1 MKSLKAKPRT
11 SMRMLPVYLALLLS
25 MTCIGVAG
33 GRPYQSP
40 AVPIEERITDLLKRM
55 TLEEKVAQLHEQP
68 KQFEIQDSKVTAE
81 SLQNTFKGM
90 SYGCISGPFG
100 DHARNIAIHNRD
112 AQEYALTRT
121 RLGIPFLTVIET
133 LHGGL
138 SLGTTIYPQT
148 IAQGSTWNPALIREM
163 ASTIASEIRACG
175 VVQSL
180 SPMATLARDPR
191 WGRVEE
197 CFGECPYLVSRF
209 VVAYIE
215 GMQGVNLSEEPL
227 PRDKMLC
234 MSKVLAGYE
243 MPRAGINIAGA
254 SIGEREM
261 RSLYL
266 VPHEAAV
273 KEAHV
278 AALMPSYNCVDGVPA
293 HANRWLLTTVL
304 RDEWGFRGYLYADW
318 GGVSFLHELHQV
330 APTPADAALMA
341 ITAGM
346 DLEAPT
352 PAGYQH
358 LPRLV
363 REGRVPME
371 LIDRSVVRVLRTKF
385 RAGLFDSGH
394 KAVAVE
400 ALDEYLHTQEMVA
413 LARRV
418 AEESVILLKNDNAL
432 LPLNARA
439 LRRVAVIGPNADQ
452 VQFGDYSAT
461 KDNSAGVTIL
471 EAVREQGKESGFEV
485 TYARG
490 CDWVG
495 SDTSGFS
502 KAVKTAGESD
512 VALVV
517 VGDTSMNIGGGL
529 PGGQADRSIGKLA
542 TVGEGYDRTDLTIP
556 GPQEDLVKA
565 IQATGTP
572 VVLVLVNG
580 RPFSIPWMNDHIPAI
595 VEAFYPG
602 EEGGHA
608 IADILF
614 GKVNPSGRLPVSV
627 ARSVGHI
634 PTVYDFEPAD
644 RGVYHKPGTLEE
656 PGRDYVFSSPDPLWP
671 FGYGLSYTTFDY
683 SDLKIDSPL
692 ITATSEVSISFVV
705 HNTGDREG
713 KEVAQVYYRDAYSST
728 VTPNRRLI
736 RFQKVSL
743 KPGESRR
750 LHFTIPAH
758 ELAIWNARM
767 VRIVEPGAFNLMVGA
782 SAEDIK
788 LTGHFQ
794 IGNAP

>member
-1 MKSLKAKPRT
+1 
-11 SMRMLPVYLALLLS
+11 
-25 MTCIGVAG
+25 
-33 GRPYQSP
+33 
-40 AVPIEERITDLLKRM
+40 VPIEERITDLLSRM
-55 TLEEKVAQLHEQP
+55 TLEERVAQLHEQQ
-68 KQFEIQDSKVTAE
+68 KEFEIRDGSVTPE
-81 SLQNTFKGM
+81 SLENTFKGM
-90 SYGCISGPFG
+90 SHGCISGPFG
-100 DHARNIAIHNRD
+100 ARAQEILVHNRD
-112 AQEYALTRT
+112 AQEYALTKT
-121 RLGIPFLTVIET
+121 RLGIPFLTVLET

-180 SPMATLARDPR
+180 SPMSTLARDPR

-215 GMQGVNLSEEPL
+215 GMQGVNLSEEAL
-227 PRDKMLC
+227 PHNRMLC

-254 SIGEREM
+254 SVGEREM

-273 KEAHV
+273 REAHV
-278 AALMPSYNCVDGVPA
+278 ASLMPSYNSVDGIPA

-304 RDEWGFRGYLYADW
+304 RDEWGFDGYLYADW
-318 GGVSFLHELHQV
+318 GGVTFLHELHQV
-330 APTPADAALMA
+330 AATPADAALMA

-346 DLEAPT
+346 DLEAPS
-352 PAGYQH
+352 PANYQH
-358 LPRLV
+358 LPQLV
-363 REGRVPME
+363 REGRVLIEM
-371 LIDRSVVRVLRTKF
+371 IDRSVARVLRTKF
-385 RAGLFDSGH
+385 RAGLFDGGH
-394 KAVAVE
+394 KALAVE
-400 ALDEYLHTQEMVA
+400 ELDEHLHTPEMVA

-418 AEESVILLKNDNAL
+418 AEESIILLKNDNGL
-432 LPLNARA
+432 LPLDPRD
-439 LRRVAVIGPNADQ
+439 LERVAVIGPNADQ

-461 KDNSAGVTIL
+461 KDNSAGVTVL

-495 SDTSGFS
+495 PDTSGFS

-517 VGDTSMNIGGGL
+517 VGDTSMNIGGGM
-529 PGGQADRSIGKLA
+529 PGGQTDRSIGKLA

-556 GPQEDLVKA
+556 GLQEELVKA
-565 IQATGTP
+565 IHATGTP

-580 RPFSIPWMNDHIPAI
+580 RPFSIPWMHGHIPAI

-608 IADILF
+608 IADIIF
-614 GKVNPSGRLPVSV
+614 GKVNPSGRLPLSV
-627 ARSVGHI
+627 PQSVGHI

-656 PGRDYVFSSPDPLWP
+656 PGRDYVFSSPDPLWA
-671 FGYGLSYTTFDY
+671 FGYGLSFTTFDY
-683 SDLKIDSPL
+683 SDLKIESPQV
-692 ITATSEVSISFVV
+692 TATSGVSISFVV
-705 HNTGDREG
+705 QNTGDREG
-713 KEVAQVYYRDAYSST
+713 REVAQVYYRDAYSST

-736 RFQKVSL
+736 RFQKVAL
-743 KPGESRR
+743 RPGESRR
-750 LHFTIPAH
+750 LHFMIPAQ
-758 ELAIWNARM
+758 ELALWNARM
-767 VRIVEPGAFNLMVGA
+767 ERVVEPGIFNLMVGA
-782 SAEDIK
+782 SAEDIR
-788 LTGHFQ
+788 LMGQFRVGQ
-794 IGNAP
+794 

>member
-1 MKSLKAKPRT
+1 
-11 SMRMLPVYLALLLS
+11 
-25 MTCIGVAG
+25 
-33 GRPYQSP
+33 
-40 AVPIEERITDLLKRM
+40 
-55 TLEEKVAQLHEQP
+55 
-68 KQFEIQDSKVTAE
+68 
-81 SLQNTFKGM
+81 
-90 SYGCISGPFG
+90 
-100 DHARNIAIHNRD
+100 
-112 AQEYALTRT
+112 
-121 RLGIPFLTVIET
+121 
-133 LHGGL
+133 
-138 SLGTTIYPQT
+138 
-148 IAQGSTWNPALIREM
+148 
-163 ASTIASEIRACG
+163 
-175 VVQSL
+175 
-180 SPMATLARDPR
+180 
-191 WGRVEE
+191 
-197 CFGECPYLVSRF
+197 
-209 VVAYIE
+209 
-215 GMQGVNLSEEPL
+215 
-227 PRDKMLC
+227 
-234 MSKVLAGYE
+234 
-243 MPRAGINIAGA
+243 
-254 SIGEREM
+254 
-261 RSLYL
+261 
-266 VPHEAAV
+266 
-273 KEAHV
+273 
-278 AALMPSYNCVDGVPA
+278 
-293 HANRWLLTTVL
+293 
-304 RDEWGFRGYLYADW
+304 
-318 GGVSFLHELHQV
+318 
-330 APTPADAALMA
+330 MA

-358 LPRLV
+358 LPGLV

-371 LIDRSVVRVLRTKF
+371 FIDRSVVRVLRTKF
-385 RAGLFDSGH
+385 RAGLFDGAH
-394 KAVAVE
+394 TAVAVE
-400 ALDEYLHTQEMVA
+400 ELDKHLHTPEMVA

-418 AEESVILLKNDNAL
+418 AEEAVILLKNDNAL
-432 LPLNARA
+432 LPLNASA
-439 LRRVAVIGPNADQ
+439 LKRVAVIGPNADQ

-485 TYARG
+485 AYARG

-529 PGGQADRSIGKLA
+529 PGGQADRSIGQLA

-627 ARSVGHI
+627 PQSVGHI

-644 RGVYHKPGTLEE
+644 RGFYHKRGTLEE

-683 SDLKIDSPL
+683 SDLKIESSL
-692 ITATSEVSISFVV
+692 ITATGDVTFSFVV
-705 HNTGDREG
+705 RNTGDREG
-713 KEVAQVYYRDAYSST
+713 KEVVQVYYRDAYSST

-743 KPGESRR
+743 TPGESRR
-750 LHFTIPAH
+750 FEFTIPAQ
-758 ELAIWNARM
+758 ELAIWNAHMER
-767 VRIVEPGAFNLMVGA
+767 VVEPGAFSLMVGA

-788 LTGHFQ
+788 LTARFRVG
-794 IGNAP
+794 P